1 MYVWIW
7 PSVTVSARIWRF
19 AGKKSRDCPRQST
32 SQRFSS
38 FINLPCYGVPQNY
51 LHSDGPSALFL
62 VKERLIAGYL
72 KKERIKR
79 GLFCLKRRAL
89 CWSIIPQAS
98 QANNWQTAQLKPGSN
113 FPPSYQRHSRPY
125 CLRCPSDMRTE
136 VAGNRGH
143 ESLPP
148 ACLRSWLE
156 FNFAGMPAV
165 KTYDFLVP
173 GGLTAWWSCIAGTTL
188 QYPRLRRRCFGGI
201 WEPGFT

>member
-19 AGKKSRDCPRQST
+19 AGKKSRDCPRQSK

-62 VKERLIAGYL
+62 VQERLIAGYL
-72 KKERIKR
+72 KQERIKG
-79 GLFCLKRRAL
+79 GLSCLKRRAL

-113 FPPSYQRHSRPY
+113 FPPSYQGHSRRY

-136 VAGNRGH
+136 VAGSKDLRLSCCRRSYGMVELYIEALPCSTGGYVAGALAAYENQALRNRYLAYV
-143 ESLPP
+143 S
-148 ACLRSWLE
+148 
-156 FNFAGMPAV
+156 
-165 KTYDFLVP
+165 T
-173 GGLTAWWSCIAGTTL
+173 
-188 QYPRLRRRCFGGI
+188 
-201 WEPGFT
+201 